1 MLSESIDGQELLAP
15 LSFSQHSKRL
25 QSARERVSLTQ
36 LPGQEL
42 PEGDLV
48 QGGVAR
54 CSKQVGHSALCWKVG
69 WEAGQAMWDMAIA
82 FLWLQD
88 DRGGQRNA
96 PVCPQQPVT
105 SLVSL

>member
-1 MLSESIDGQELLAP
+1 MLSESVDGQELLAP

-48 QGGVAR
+48 QGGGRKVLQA
-54 CSKQVGHSALCWKVG
+54 SWALGLVLEGGLGGWTGHVGHR
-69 WEAGQAMWDMAIA
+69 
-82 FLWLQD
+82 
-88 DRGGQRNA
+88 DRF
-96 PVCPQQPVT
+96 
-105 SLVSL
+105 SLAAR